1 LKKLG
6 DIFNTTEELHNIE
19 SLVNLFFIYK
29 SMLSLGDTK
38 LIETMLSQE
47 YYLDTFG
54 ALECNYYKYHIYLD
68 DPEIINNNMNA

>member
-1 LKKLG
+1 MS
-6 DIFNTTEELHNIE
+6 TTEELHNIE
-19 SLVNLFFIYK
+19 TLVNLFFIYK

-54 ALECNYYKYHIYLD
+54 ALECKSC
-68 DPEIINNNMNA
+68 